1 MGMLDA
7 SELIDLAWVYQPL
20 PFLSGY
26 FLTGIAIDQLSNGKE
41 GLMKI
46 KIRIKLKIKVFS
58 KGE

>member
-1 MGMLDA
+1 MLDA
-7 SELIDLAWVYQPL
+7 SELIDLAWVYQPVQII
-20 PFLSGY
+20 SGC

>member
-1 MGMLDA
+1 MLDA
-7 SELIDLAWVYQPL
+7 SELIDLAWVYQPVQI
-20 PFLSGY
+20 FSSC

-46 KIRIKLKIKVFS
+46 KIRIKLKIKVLS

>member
-1 MGMLDA
+1 MLDA
-7 SELIDLAWVYQPL
+7 SELIDLAWVYQPV

>member
-1 MGMLDA
+1 MLDA